1 MKVALLLSG
10 LQRNFEPFIQ
20 NQMENIIKK
29 YNCDVFIYTSSEN
42 SYRHWDVELD
52 DIFYKQVKGQKD
64 TFKNNMKF
72 FKDKYDKYLKNIY
85 IDENNE
91 SFEKFKINVVKPLDI
106 DKTFHINLISAYFK
120 VHSCIELMENYE
132 KENNVKY
139 DIVFRMRLDGFT
151 DQHFSRINIL
161 NLNYNNNCYM
171 SITDKQ
177 WRDDCCV
184 VMSRNNID
192 ILKNFVF
199 HLISIK
205 SKQSIICVEQ
215 EILIFLRKNNMNIT
229 FIHKFVHRIGGYEDI
244 YKNVPYLKNEDFKKL
259 YSTEYKLIW

>member
-42 SYRHWDVELD
+42 SYRYYSEEHK
-52 DIFYKQVKGQKD
+52 DIFYKQND
-64 TFKNNMKF
+64 IFNNNINF

-120 VHSCIELMENYE
+120 VHSCVELMENYE

-151 DQHFSRINIL
+151 NKQFFNTDIL

-184 VMSRNNID
+184 VISRNNID
-192 ILKNFVF
+192 ILKKFVF

-205 SKQSIICVEQ
+205 SMQSIICVEH
-215 EILIFLRKNNMNIT
+215 EIINFLRKNNMNIN
-229 FIHKFVHRIGGYEDI
+229 FIHKFVHRIGGYEDV
-244 YKNVPYLKNEDFKKL
+244 YRNVPYLKNEDFNKL
-259 YSTEYKLIW
+259 YSPEYKLKW